1 MKTWIKR
8 TIIGTLIGVTTIVV
22 AGYIVLDVVFSDM
35 CGNEINI
42 ELVSPDNKHKAII
55 YQRDCGATTGFS
67 TQISI
72 IKRNE
77 KLPNKNGNVLTS
89 AGHPSDNN
97 YKLKWLGAEK
107 LLISNTH
114 GNHIYFKENKIGII
128 SISSYIPHED
138 SEV

>member
-89 AGHPSDNN
+89 AGHPSDND

-128 SISSYIPHED
+128 SISYE
-138 SEV
+138 

>member
-1 MKTWIKR
+1 MKIWIKR

-128 SISSYIPHED
+128 SISYE
-138 SEV
+138 

>member
-89 AGHPSDNN
+89 AGHPSDND

-128 SISSYIPHED
+128 SISYEYHAEFS
-138 SEV
+138 

>member
-42 ELVSPDNKHKAII
+42 ELVSPDKKHKAMI

-128 SISSYIPHED
+128 SISYE
-138 SEV
+138 

>member
-42 ELVSPDNKHKAII
+42 ELVSPDKKHKAII

-89 AGHPSDNN
+89 VGHPSDND
-97 YKLKWLGAEK
+97 YKLK
-107 LLISNTH
+107 
-114 GNHIYFKENKIGII
+114 
-128 SISSYIPHED
+128 
-138 SEV
+138 